1 MEELEKIEQQLFTAQ
16 KELVK
21 ELNLGEDDSSLFTIV
36 NVRYYVSSNRYEAT
50 SEGNDGKY
58 IGLCVK
64 QYDDSQRIEIIGN
77 VSEAIKLAKQ
87 MKNVKQHIQLIRE

>member
-1 MEELEKIEQQLFTAQ
+1 MEELEKIQQQLFTAQ

-21 ELNLGEDDSSLFTIV
+21 ELNLGEDDSSMFTIV
-36 NVRYYVSSNRYEAT
+36 NVRYYVSSMRYEAT
-50 SEGNDGKY
+50 CEGNGKY
-58 IGLCVK
+58 IGLCVL
-64 QYDDSQRIEIIGN
+64 QYDDLQRIEIIGN